1 MSGLS
6 VGDVMTR
13 EVCVVRRSTPLKEV
27 ARQLVEHGVSA
38 LPVLDEEDRLLGVV
52 SEADLVGRAS
62 SDVRGDRW
70 RRPFRRLPPSGGNA
84 KDLMTTPVITV
95 SAGTAVSRAA
105 RLMQARGVKRLVV
118 VDPEGRLVGVV
129 SRADLVRVFLRDD
142 DDIRREVVQD
152 VLVRTLGADPDLVD
166 VRVEDGVVTLNGRLR
181 QRSQV
186 PIAVRLTR
194 AADGVVDVVSH
205 LGYTI
210 DDAARRLPPVTY

>member
-1 MSGLS
+1 MSGLT

-13 EVCVVRRSTPLKEV
+13 EVCVVRRSTPLKEI

-38 LPVLDEEDRLLGVV
+38 MPVLDEEDRLLGVV
-52 SEADLVGRAS
+52 SEADLVNRESRDARAGR
-62 SDVRGDRW
+62 R
-70 RRPFRRLPPSGGNA
+70 RRPFRRLPPPGGTA

-95 SAGTAVSRAA
+95 SAGTTVSRAA
-105 RLMQARGVKRLVV
+105 RMMQARGVKRLVV
-118 VDPEGRLVGVV
+118 VDPEGRLVGLV

-152 VLVRTLGADPDLVD
+152 VLVRMMWADPELVD
-166 VRVEDGVVTLNGRLR
+166 VRVEDGVVTLSGRLG

-194 AADGVVDVVSH
+194 AVDGVVDVVSH
-205 LGYTI
+205 LGHTV
-210 DDAARRLPPVTY
+210 DDAPAVRRR

>member
-1 MSGLS
+1 MSGLT

-13 EVCVVRRSTPLKEV
+13 EVCVVRRSTPLKEI

-38 LPVLDEEDRLLGVV
+38 MPVLDEEDRLLGVV
-52 SEADLVGRAS
+52 SEADLVNRESRDARA
-62 SDVRGDRW
+62 DRR
-70 RRPFRRLPPSGGNA
+70 RRPFRRLQPPGGTA

-95 SAGTAVSRAA
+95 SAGTTVSRAA
-105 RLMQARGVKRLVV
+105 RMMQARGVKRLVV
-118 VDPEGRLVGVV
+118 VDPEGRLVGLV

-152 VLVRTLGADPDLVD
+152 VLVRMMWADPELVD
-166 VRVEDGVVTLNGRLR
+166 VRVEDGVVTLSGRLG

-194 AADGVVDVVSH
+194 AVDGVVDVVSH
-205 LGYTI
+205 LGHTV
-210 DDAARRLPPVTY
+210 DDAPAVRRR